1 MLQACWIEWVAH
13 VKKHVLLSSKL
24 APVANDM
31 WTAMMTLVQNVD
43 KNIKICKQKLKEKH
57 NCHRL

>member
-1 MLQACWIEWVAH
+1 
-13 VKKHVLLSSKL
+13 
-24 APVANDM
+24 
-31 WTAMMTLVQNVD
+31 MTLVQNVD